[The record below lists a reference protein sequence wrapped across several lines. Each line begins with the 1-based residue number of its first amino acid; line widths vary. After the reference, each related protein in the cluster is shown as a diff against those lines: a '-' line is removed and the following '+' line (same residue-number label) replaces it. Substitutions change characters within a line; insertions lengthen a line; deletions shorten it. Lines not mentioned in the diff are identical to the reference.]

1 MTPARVDAV
10 PSRMHM
16 AMRVGGIVT
25 STFIV
30 ASGFRFSPAII
41 RSLFSNSGFPSYV
54 RTVSHAPSWNI
65 SSILRSIFERSPLES
80 MNSIVGYT
88 CQDVL

>member
-1 MTPARVDAV
+1 MTPAKVDPV
-10 PSRMHM
+10 PRRKHI

-30 ASGFRFSPAII
+30 ESGFRVSPAII
-41 RSLFSNSGFPSYV
+41 RSLVSNSSFPSYV
-54 RTVSHAPSWNI
+54 RTVSHASSWKI
-65 SSILRSIFERSPLES
+65 SPILRSIFEMSPFES
-80 MNSIVGYT
+80 MNSIVGYN